1 MTPALFS
8 HRKHWAARLGTAPFL
23 PMTRAEMTA
32 LGWDACDIILV
43 TGDAY
48 IDHPSFG
55 MALIGRLLE
64 AQGYRVGIISQP
76 DWLSV
81 DAFRGL
87 GQPTLYFGVTA
98 GNMDSMVNRYTSDR
112 KVRSDDAYTPNAA
125 PNKRPDRAVT
135 VYAQRC
141 REAYPGTPVIIGS
154 IEASLR
160 RIAHY
165 DYWSDT
171 VRRSVL
177 PDSKADLLIFGNAE
191 RALLEV
197 THRLSRGENIA
208 DIRDVR
214 GTAFMVNRDWKP
226 EANWIEVMSTELDIP
241 GAIDAHVDPYAMTPS
256 TLPSPASGGG
266 VGGEGKAPAKAR
278 PLPADLLAHAR
289 ELRSQQTD
297 AEQFMWGIL
306 RAKRFLDY
314 KFRRQHPVA
323 PYILDFYCDELKLAI
338 ELDGGQHADQQPY
351 DEARTQALKA
361 QGIHV
366 LRFWNNDVLS
376 QTEPVLEGI
385 YQAILALEAPSPLA
399 PPPASPLSPTLS
411 RLRER
416 EQMPSPDQLMG
427 EGNIQP
433 LRFVPK
439 AERLAARQA
448 ERERTVIRLPDYD
461 QVKNNPSFYAHASRV
476 FHLESNPGNARAM
489 RQAHGVRDV
498 WLNPPPIPL
507 STPDMDA
514 VYDMP
519 YARAPHPS
527 YGDAKIPAWEM
538 IRFSINIMRG
548 CFGGCTFCSI
558 TEHEGRII
566 QSRSEDSVIREIEA
580 IRDKTPGFTGIIS
593 DLGGPTAN
601 MYRMACKS
609 KKIETACRRPSCVFP
624 DVCDNLN
631 TDHTPLIHMY
641 RRARAVPG
649 VKKILISSGLRYDL
663 AVRSPEYVKELVQHH
678 VGGYLKIAPEH
689 TEPGPL
695 SKMMKPGMG
704 AYDRFKNMF
713 EAASKAVGKKQYL
726 IPYFIAAH
734 PGTTD
739 EDMMNLALWLKKND
753 FRLDQVQTFLPTP
766 MALATTM
773 YHTEKNPLKKV
784 LGGKGESVPVV
795 RQART
800 RRLHKAFLRY
810 HDADNWPLLREALKE
825 MGREDLIGNSKK
837 HLIPLYQPAGT
848 GRQPEGTRAPRAEG
862 ARGKPGQGKPGQPR
876 PGQDRSAQ
884 PKPGTGKSAPA
895 KAGSGKPA
903 TGKPTPST
911 RGRPPRKGTPT
922 SSGLKPGEDRM
933 PQVPKHP
940 LSQRRGGG
948 KSR

>member
-1 MTPALFS
+1 MTQPLFS
-8 HRKHWAARLGTAPFL
+8 HRKHWAARFGTAPFL
-23 PMTRAEMTA
+23 PMSRAEMNA

-55 MALIGRLLE
+55 MALVGRLLE

-76 DWLSV
+76 DWHSA
-81 DAFRGL
+81 DAFRAL

-112 KVRSDDAYTPNAA
+112 KIRSDDAYTPNAE

-191 RALLEV
+191 RALLEI
-197 THRLSRGENIA
+197 TYRLAKGEKIG

-214 GTAFMVNRDWKP
+214 GTGFMVARDWKP
-226 EANWIEVMSTELDIP
+226 PTPEAEVEGGSNWIEVMSTELDTP
-241 GAIDAHVDPYAMTPS
+241 GAIDAHVDPYAMTPDGP
-256 TLPSPASGGG
+256 TAQTP
-266 VGGEGKAPAKAR
+266 EGTAPIR
-278 PLPADLLAHAR
+278 
-289 ELRSQQTD
+289 
-297 AEQFMWGIL
+297 I
-306 RAKRFLDY
+306 
-314 KFRRQHPVA
+314 
-323 PYILDFYCDELKLAI
+323 
-338 ELDGGQHADQQPY
+338 
-351 DEARTQALKA
+351 
-361 QGIHV
+361 
-366 LRFWNNDVLS
+366 
-376 QTEPVLEGI
+376 
-385 YQAILALEAPSPLA
+385 
-399 PPPASPLSPTLS
+399 
-411 RLRER
+411 
-416 EQMPSPDQLMG
+416 
-427 EGNIQP
+427 
-433 LRFVPK
+433 VPK
-439 AERLAARQA
+439 AERLAARQEVRA
-448 ERERTVIRLPDYD
+448 HTVIRLPDYD
-461 QVKNNPSFYAHASRV
+461 QVKNNPTFYAHASRV
-476 FHLESNPGNARAM
+476 FHLESNPGNARAL
-489 RQAHGVRDV
+489 RQAHGERDV

-507 STPDMDA
+507 TTPEMDA
-514 VYDMP
+514 VYDLP
-519 YARAPHPS
+519 YARAPHPN

-538 IRFSINIMRG
+538 IRFSVNIMRG

-566 QSRSEDSVIREIEA
+566 QSRSEDSVIKEIEA
-580 IRDKTPGFTGIIS
+580 IRDKTPGFTGVIS

-609 KKIETACRRPSCVFP
+609 EKIEKACRRLSCVFP
-624 DVCDNLN
+624 DICDNLN

-641 RRARAVPG
+641 RRARALPG
-649 VKKILISSGLRYDL
+649 IKKILISSGLRYDL

-689 TEPGPL
+689 TEAGPL

-704 AYDRFKNMF
+704 AYDRFKEMF

-739 EDMMNLALWLKKND
+739 EDMLNLALWLKKHD

-766 MALATTM
+766 MALATAM

-784 LGGKGESVPVV
+784 LGGKAEAVSVVK
-795 RQART
+795 QGRT

-837 HLIPLYQPAGT
+837 HLIPLFQPAGT
-848 GRQPEGTRAPRAEG
+848 GRQPEGTRTPRADDKRARTG
-862 ARGKPGQGKPGQPR
+862 AGKPGSAKPHAAKPA
-876 PGQDRSAQ
+876 PAKSAQ
-884 PKPGTGKSAPA
+884 PKPGA
-895 KAGSGKPA
+895 KPVAGKPA
-903 TGKPTPST
+903 PTD
-911 RGRPPRKGTPT
+911 RGRP
-922 SSGLKPGEDRM
+922 

>member
-1 MTPALFS
+1 MTLSLFS
-8 HRKHWAARLGTAPFL
+8 HRKHWAARFDTAPFL
-23 PMTRAEMTA
+23 PMSRAEMTA
-32 LGWDACDIILV
+32 LGWGACDVILV

-55 MALIGRLLE
+55 MALVGRLLE

-76 DWLSV
+76 DWHSA
-81 DAFRGL
+81 DPFRAL

-112 KVRSDDAYTPNAA
+112 KIRSDDAYTPNAE

-141 REAYPGTPVIIGS
+141 REAFPGTPVIIGS

-191 RALLEV
+191 RALLDV
-197 THRLSRGENIA
+197 TYRLAKGEQIS

-214 GTAFMVNRDWKP
+214 GTAFMVARDWKP
-226 EANWIEVMSTELDIP
+226 PTPGAAIDGGSNWIEVLSTELDTP
-241 GAIDAHVDPYAMTPS
+241 GAIDAHVDPYAMSPS
-256 TLPSPASGGG
+256 TPTPQTPAGT
-266 VGGEGKAPAKAR
+266 AP
-278 PLPADLLAHAR
+278 
-289 ELRSQQTD
+289 
-297 AEQFMWGIL
+297 
-306 RAKRFLDY
+306 
-314 KFRRQHPVA
+314 V
-323 PYILDFYCDELKLAI
+323 
-338 ELDGGQHADQQPY
+338 
-351 DEARTQALKA
+351 
-361 QGIHV
+361 
-366 LRFWNNDVLS
+366 
-376 QTEPVLEGI
+376 
-385 YQAILALEAPSPLA
+385 
-399 PPPASPLSPTLS
+399 
-411 RLRER
+411 RL
-416 EQMPSPDQLMG
+416 
-427 EGNIQP
+427 I
-433 LRFVPK
+433 PK
-439 AERLAARQA
+439 AERLAAKQA
-448 ERERTVIRLPDYD
+448 VREHTVIRLPDYD
-461 QVKNNPSFYAHASRV
+461 QVRNNPAFYAHASRV

-489 RQAHGVRDV
+489 RQAHGERDV

-507 STPDMDA
+507 TTPEMDA
-514 VYDMP
+514 VYDLP

-538 IRFSINIMRG
+538 IRFSVNIMRG

-566 QSRSEDSVIREIEA
+566 QSRSEDSVIKEIEA
-580 IRDKTPGFTGIIS
+580 IRDKTPGFTGVIS

-609 KKIETACRRPSCVFP
+609 EKIEKACRRLSCVFP
-624 DVCDNLN
+624 DICDNLN

-641 RRARAVPG
+641 RRARALPG

-689 TEPGPL
+689 TEAGPL

-704 AYDRFKNMF
+704 AYDRFKEMF
-713 EAASKAVGKKQYL
+713 ETASKAAGKKQYL

-739 EDMMNLALWLKKND
+739 EDMLNLALWLKKND

-784 LGGKGESVPVV
+784 LGGKAESVPVV
-795 RQART
+795 RQGRT

-810 HDADNWPLLREALKE
+810 HDPDNWPLLRKALKE

-837 HLIPLYQPAGT
+837 HLIPLFQPAGT
-848 GRQPEGTRAPRAEG
+848 GKQPEGTRTPRAEG
-862 ARGKPGQGKPGQPR
+862 GRSKPASGKPGSAKPH
-876 PGQDRSAQ
+876 AA
-884 PKPGTGKSAPA
+884 KAGTGKPAPTKPA
-895 KAGSGKPA
+895 QTKAGATKPGA
-903 TGKPTPST
+903 GKPTPPN
-911 RGRPPRKGTPT
+911 RGRP
-922 SSGLKPGEDRM
+922 